1 MVDEKIARFDNYI
14 GGHWTKSSSGET
26 YAIHNPAQPSRVL
39 AEFPSSTEGDVNL
52 AVEAAAQAQPEWA
65 RVPPSRRARLLLAL
79 ADLLD
84 ANQEELAQ
92 IITKEQGKVLRESR
106 GEVGRAA
113 LEARFAAGEA
123 TRTYGMT
130 LPDDTGVGHCSV
142 VYEPLGV
149 IAAIAPWNFPVVTPV
164 RKIAPALA
172 YGNTVVLK
180 PASQTP
186 WSSVYLAQLFE
197 QAGFPAG
204 VVNVLIGR
212 GARVGDT
219 LVDHPGVNGI
229 SFTGSTDIGRRI
241 YTKAAER
248 LVRVQLELG
257 GKNPAVVV
265 DCDDLSTAAKEIVTA
280 AFTTSGQRCTALSR
294 VIVTDE
300 HADELVE
307 LLTLEMRNLRI
318 GDGLDE
324 GCTMG
329 PLVNQHQLKQ
339 MQAYVG
345 KGIAEGAQLVEGGN
359 AMVDDPTTQGFFFQ
373 PTLFDRVAPDST
385 LATEEM
391 FGPILPVIRVGSSGE
406 ALEVANQTRY
416 GLAASLFTSNLK
428 LVQEFQRGARVGMVH
443 INHGTASQAHVP
455 FGGVKESGQG
465 AYSIGA
471 TNKDFYMNMKVVY
484 TR

>member
-1 MVDEKIARFDNYI
+1 MVSETAERFDNYI
-14 GGHWTKSSSGET
+14 GGRWTPSSSTEA
-26 YAIHNPAQPSRVL
+26 YAIHNPARPLSVL
-39 AEFPSSTEGDVNL
+39 AEFPSSTDEDVHR

-65 RVPPSRRARLLLAL
+65 RVPPSRRARLLLTL

-84 ANQEELAQ
+84 RNQEELAR

-123 TRTYGMT
+123 TRAYGTT
-130 LPDDTGVGHCSV
+130 LPDDTGTGYCSV

-186 WSSVYLAQLFE
+186 WSSVYLARLLE
-197 QAGFPAG
+197 QAGFPHG

-212 GARVGDT
+212 GAKVGDT

-229 SFTGSTDIGRRI
+229 SFTGSTDVGRRI

-265 DCDDLSTAAKEIVTA
+265 DCDDLAAATKEIATA

-294 VIVTDE
+294 VIVTFE
-300 HADELVE
+300 QADELVR
-307 LLTLEMRNLRI
+307 LLTLEMRKLRI

-324 GCTMG
+324 ECTMG
-329 PLVNQHQLKQ
+329 PLVSHRQLEQ
-339 MQAYVG
+339 MQAYVA
-345 KGIAEGAQLVEGGN
+345 KGTAEGAQLVEGGK
-359 AMVDDPTTQGFFFQ
+359 AAVDDPTTQGFFFQ
-373 PTLFDRVAPDST
+373 PTLFDHVTPDSV

-391 FGPILPVIRVGSSGE
+391 FGPILPVIRVGSSHE
-406 ALEVANQTRY
+406 AIEVANQTRY

-428 LVQEFQRGARVGMVH
+428 LAQEFQLQVRAGMVH

-471 TNKDFYMNMKVVY
+471 TNKDFFMNMKVVY